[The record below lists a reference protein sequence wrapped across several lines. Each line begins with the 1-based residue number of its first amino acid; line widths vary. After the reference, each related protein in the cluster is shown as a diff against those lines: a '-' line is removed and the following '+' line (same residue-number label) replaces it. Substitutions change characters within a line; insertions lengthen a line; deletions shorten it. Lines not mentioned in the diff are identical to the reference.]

1 MMQDTL
7 SNEGDIAPLQKTE
20 ELQNKVFEIFAR
32 RMKEYGT
39 SLEEDEG
46 LLRQEGGLGLRK
58 RMALEVRVSEKR
70 ILMKARER
78 IEGWV
83 ISPPTKRQR
92 QK

>member
-20 ELQNKVFEIFAR
+20 ELQNKVFEILAR
-32 RMKEYGT
+32 RTKEYAT

-46 LLRQEGGLGLRK
+46 LLRQELRK

-83 ISPPTKRQR
+83 ISPPMKRQR